1 MKYTYFFFINFV
13 CSRDRILLK
22 FDEDFSSNYQGQDY
36 RIIFKFSRSKFIKQH
51 NGVSR
56 VEKLAKNLPQLL
68 FPDRIVTQKKCQ
80 FDVQLVNGELQLN
93 QQNRPLKWFNPKLN
107 QIQRKAVLNIL
118 RGESRPMPYVIFG
131 PPGKFSY
138 SFHSLII
145 YIRIHLF

>member
-1 MKYTYFFFINFV
+1 MWAFCGQSYITFV
-13 CSRDRILLK
+13 HFVYSRDRILLK

-36 RIIFKFSRSKFIKQH
+36 GIIFKFSRSKFIKQH

-56 VEKLAKNLPQLL
+56 VEKLAKDSPQLL

-93 QQNRPLKWFNPKLN
+93 QQNRPLKWFNAKLN
-107 QIQRKAVLNIL
+107 QIQKGAILNIL

-131 PPGKFSY
+131 PPGKFSF
-138 SFHSLII
+138 SFHQFI
-145 YIRIHLF
+145 